1 MNNLKQTIIS
11 YANLLRDDII
21 ATLELNKNIS
31 FNSFDEKIDY
41 NDKIKEINEKY
52 KQAIDKYF
60 KVVMIINNYI
70 SKQDSERKKLQIES
84 FNESAKKIQKEIS
97 DLMVKF
103 KDNKDKEMNLNYL
116 EYYFGEINTRE
127 EMLLYLQKNILKYHI
142 SNEINIKMKS
152 SLHKIDRILNEI
164 NDIKNPFN
172 LDSKYHNQLLNMKLI
187 DKDEKDK
194 NINSEKML
202 KDL

>member
-1 MNNLKQTIIS
+1 
-11 YANLLRDDII
+11 
-21 ATLELNKNIS
+21 
-31 FNSFDEKIDY
+31 
-41 NDKIKEINEKY
+41 
-52 KQAIDKYF
+52 
-60 KVVMIINNYI
+60 
-70 SKQDSERKKLQIES
+70 
-84 FNESAKKIQKEIS
+84 
-97 DLMVKF
+97 
-103 KDNKDKEMNLNYL
+103 
-116 EYYFGEINTRE
+116 
-127 EMLLYLQKNILKYHI
+127 
-142 SNEINIKMKS
+142 MKS